1 MMGESFR
8 ESSGINPWRRQ
19 SVSATPCTVFDLL
32 SDLFGCCIRE
42 QCPYPD
48 PDVVTLGPGKT
59 TEGQVTKGKTLFLFL
74 FLRDER

>member
-1 MMGESFR
+1 MTEAVR
-8 ESSGINPWRRQ
+8 ECH
-19 SVSATPCTVFDLL
+19 TMHCFDLL

>member
-1 MMGESFR
+1 MHS
-8 ESSGINPWRRQ
+8 
-19 SVSATPCTVFDLL
+19 FDLL

-74 FLRDER
+74 RDER